1 MIWLGHHHNDHS
13 NTGNRAGKDLDLDC
27 YCVPVEQCPSTSVM
41 NVFGATSNH
50 IQHNN
55 VVNNHHHHSL
65 QHSSNNNRL
74 QEGTNHV
81 NNGFANNQNQRPSRQ
96 QLPEKDYS
104 NLINPRTLPK
114 EIVASASNINEGA
127 AEVHDTLDLSGQ
139 ENFESNRAR
148 YSCEY

>member
-1 MIWLGHHHNDHS
+1 
-13 NTGNRAGKDLDLDC
+13 
-27 YCVPVEQCPSTSVM
+27 M

-50 IQHNN
+50 IQQNN

-65 QHSSNNNRL
+65 HHSNNNRL

-81 NNGFANNQNQRPSRQ
+81 NNGFSNNQRPSRQ

-114 EIVASASNINEGA
+114 EIVASASSINEGA

-139 ENFESNRAR
+139 ENFATGDSF
-148 YSCEY
+148 